1 MDKIFLRFFII
12 FQIFSFCLNEDTNVS
27 LQISRANSNDKT
39 DPLTPLV
46 VSLIGEDTNRKKI
59 KDVDLICVVDVSGS
73 MYGNKISLVKE
84 TLLHLVKQMTEND
97 KLAII
102 PFNSGIPSNSLL
114 SLTAMTKSGINTANN
129 KINALRAS
137 GGTNI
142 YAGLTRGLKEIQN
155 NYSSGERIVSMIL
168 LSDGWDSSNAYSNF
182 KQLINREGKQNYV
195 FTLHTLGYGESH
207 GVELMHQLSLIRD
220 GGYFFVRSL
229 STIEAA
235 ILEIYGSLS
244 TVYQVNVGITISS
257 QFKIK
262 RIYGMDDMYQ
272 YSLINNP
279 LPSIFTT
286 RLIHFVSGKR
296 YTFVALVDIPKDT
309 PSKTPVLKAEISPFG
324 NSAEYLWDNSFDPF
338 AYEDLIKKIS
348 ADFFQQAYNNGE
360 SKGIT
365 IMNSALIWIS
375 SNYDGNRDW
384 KSEYNG
390 IINDLKNFRTFGK
403 ANILSKLR
411 ELKTDKLGMHY
422 NDENSYQRQLID
434 DSYNIN
440 TDGWSEQEIKVET
453 PYSFSSSYNYVY
465 FYLKE
470 GSGKINGNIILSG
483 KSSSLIYYYTSSLNI
498 KIKPITSSMKFLYHT
513 EKLNRLQSSI
523 DFSAGGKF
531 FYQKDFPL
539 EFYTQIDGTKDIT
552 FNIQFLKLEIKKT
565 EENYEQNFEI
575 KAYIIDSQQIQYL
588 KQNINVQPNN
598 FVSSGYYDIG
608 HRIGKIVLKKEN
620 MAKYLS
626 LNYYNYL
633 YIIITKTDSNVEYTN
648 VEGQFSFVPMDYI
661 YSSIPESFYIFSNLS
676 PGQKTPHLYTIQIEQ
691 GLGNLTRI
699 EFATSGNELDCKVLK
714 YNNYI
719 TGTNEYYEDF
729 KDYEI
734 KRSNSM
740 GKTYIDITQANE
752 ETNKFTSVILSI
764 FSKNGEHIAG
774 NELTKLS
781 YEIRYTT
788 QSVYGIYSFNDFNE
802 TEGDIEIIPIETENA
817 TNITVYFLPLKYKR
831 NEEKYIKEEKT
842 RFYMK
847 LFPIA
852 KKSQKIYETISL
864 FESMTPIKYLEDEN
878 YNYKFDFQ
886 VDPNNNYFFTTY
898 TVSNVINEILSYKTK
913 KIRRSKFEVKINDDI
928 LFGNDYDKE
937 ENINLEV
944 EQNITKNY
952 LQIKITD
959 FKDGDYVTLNVKVDN
974 YEYKSIEPT
983 NNIMVIPSSIC
994 AGKKLNITTKLKE
1007 SKVMEYYLEVK
1018 LVNQIELKTGENFF
1032 FEMLEDFNNTM
1043 EITINNDDQAENK
1056 INVFIRSNTGDFQVN
1071 GLSSTFHNSDIFGSK
1086 SINVIQN
1093 SGYIEIKAKTGEHIY
1108 LYTHIID
1115 DTNKRVISNYQLSLF
1130 GYLQEK
1136 DCIYFNDEIS
1146 KIQKYQVRILSDKS
1160 ISIKYNSSTSFEFTE
1175 TNVLYIKEFSNKL
1188 NKICLKQKNDLE
1200 SIFFDMQIIDISKE
1214 ANSKV
1219 ILQPAILGNIY
1230 NDKLSKDEIRYY
1242 RQGLFDPN
1250 PSDELIYHYSI
1261 RQIEGEIE
1269 VYIAQCDN
1277 FPYCQYSKTDLEK
1290 NENVT
1295 KLYNL
1300 DEVFIYSKKS
1310 KDLIKYDPQK
1320 IEVYLILC
1328 KTDSCQFSFIINKS
1342 NSIINLSK
1350 LEKFSS
1356 KIYKNNIDKF
1366 SIKKNKES
1374 TEILSISL
1382 YTHSGEVVL
1391 SSNNK
1396 CEDIKHIIFGNLDK
1410 LEIPKSCGIDH
1421 EIEIYIQANM
1431 DSVYSIEFEEI
1442 VDLKYSKIK
1451 SNIVHMESILNKEKV
1466 IEFTP
1471 VKNSYFVKFIPIN
1484 CEIEIKY
1491 GENKLLNS
1499 YQNIY
1504 YYDSFNE
1511 TDKNYLFNIS
1521 TKENDCMIYTYLE
1534 ELTEEFYS
1542 ILSDQVPYYL
1552 TLHENNLNYKLIYPI
1567 PNKDYSPS
1575 FKINFYEETPINIT
1589 QSIENEK
1596 EEAIE
1601 ALFSKDIKTN
1611 SKILNKCDEDNICYL
1626 MIDIQYEKKLNN
1638 PIILEII
1645 PKSENIIPGVL
1656 IDNQLKQDFVGTNK
1670 EQKYMTKISK
1680 NEEGEIYFN
1689 YKYFSGELIGKLI
1702 NIDKTSWK
1710 DRYDLPKQNEYLA
1723 YDNLRQKISF
1733 TKKETEKCD
1742 NGCYLFVEVHPLEK
1756 YSSEKMNMDFS
1767 LFLKK
1772 SDNIVK
1778 LRLNEVIMGT
1788 LSKTISDN
1796 YIEYYSIEIPY
1807 STKKIFI
1814 DYSSENT
1821 NVVINSNNTKPTKD
1835 QKELSFESTGKDQI
1849 YIIEDNSKEL
1859 KGKKYIIGIYTNKLN
1874 NGVSQYSF
1882 RIRAEQALF
1891 QNYIYSDIS
1900 TENICNAKEK
1910 NDKCY
1915 FIIPIVSI
1923 QNNTSLFLYGISTS
1937 NSDDLIISYKK
1948 IKMNENIIKNG
1959 KYIDDDK
1966 YTKTSKDGFIKNM
1979 LYISNSELDLKED
1992 ENLLIRIE
2000 SPEPGTITLLH
2011 TFKFDLIESL
2021 LNPKNKEVFYLNP
2034 NSEIYINIPQGV
2046 KSLVHINIIT
2056 GKGKLGYENDENSMQ
2071 EISGKYSS
2079 MYLQGKENNENRI
2092 KIIVDKDSN
2101 FIFYAY
2107 MKIGSIKRNINELGL
2122 GSALLRT
2129 GEGFPIEFYS
2139 KVSENEDYVINFN
2152 LNNFNFQNYKEGN
2165 DDMNIFNIK
2174 AYIVNEEIIEKLKLD
2189 DTYVYDNKNP
2199 VKGKYEIGFSMGKIA
2214 LNKDYINKYYSKGNK
2229 NYIYLIIEDSYS
2241 NPTILN
2247 NILGEVTILQNNN
2260 IDYVAPNNIY
2270 INGNLEKDS
2279 TNKYKF
2285 IKKNSDDK
2293 TMRIEFS
2300 PSSENVK
2307 YKMYYYTNTK
2317 LMQDSNIDFTE
2328 KENLGK
2334 KIIDINL
2341 ENKPDTIIFEVYK
2354 ENQEND
2360 INKLSYSLR
2369 YRTDKEKNKFKN
2381 YLIEDEIKIKEE
2393 KKGDDTIDISL
2404 SIPTIKDNQTLNVI
2418 LADYYIKIYKYS
2430 ENDLLINK
2438 TISIIDNL
2446 DPYKI
2451 IEFAT
2456 NSTSYTHKIQ
2466 IPNDKNKYYLL
2477 VNAITSDRELLSY
2490 NSLMINEESS
2500 GGLKWYWILL
2510 IILGV
2515 LLLIV
2520 AIILIVRCL
2529 KKKKK
2534 NEVEE
2539 TMIPMSMENKILA

>member
-1 MDKIFLRFFII
+1 MD
-12 FQIFSFCLNEDTNVS
+12 
-27 LQISRANSNDKT
+27 
-39 DPLTPLV
+39 
-46 VSLIGEDTNRKKI
+46 
-59 KDVDLICVVDVSGS
+59 
-73 MYGNKISLVKE
+73 LVKD
-84 TLLHLVKQMTEND
+84 TLNYLVNLMNEND

-102 PFNSGIPSNSLL
+102 TFSGWAKVKLNLIPMNDSN
-114 SLTAMTKSGINTANN
+114 K
-129 KINALRAS
+129 KEALRQIDSLDAY
-137 GGTNI
+137 GGTDI
-142 YAGLTRGLKEIQN
+142 LKGLKYGLSMIEDD
-155 NYSSGERIVSMIL
+155 YSSKERVASIIL
-168 LSDGWDSSNAYSNF
+168 LSDGEDIYNYNVPQKF
-182 KQLINREGKQNYV
+182 EKEIINQKKQNYT
-195 FTLHTLGYGESH
+195 FTLHTLGYGEDLDA
-207 GVELMHQLSLIRD
+207 ELMHDLSLIRD
-220 GGYFFVRSL
+220 GGFFFIRYL
-229 STIEAA
+229 SMVKDA

-244 TVYQVNVGITISS
+244 TNYEINVGVSIYSNY
-257 QFKIK
+257 KIEK
-262 RIYGMDDMYQ
+262 VFGIEDMYQ
-272 YSLINNP
+272 SSL
-279 LPSIFTT
+279 LHFSTKSEFKTK
-286 RLIHFVSGKR
+286 LIHFVYGKR
-296 YTFVALVDIPKDT
+296 YTYITLVNIPKDT
-309 PSKTPVLKAEISPFG
+309 KQGEIVLTAEIAPFG
-324 NSAEYLWDNSFDPF
+324 KKVDYFWDNSLNLLAF
-338 AYEDLIKKIS
+338 EDLIKGIS
-348 ADFFQQAYNNGE
+348 FDYFQEAYKNGNT
-360 SKGIT
+360 KGIT
-365 IMNSALIWIS
+365 IMNSALIWLNT
-375 SNYDGNRDW
+375 NYDGNKDW
-384 KSEYNG
+384 ISEYND
-390 IINDLKNFRTFGK
+390 IINDLRNFNKYGK
-403 ANILSKLR
+403 PNILSKLR
-411 ELKTDKLGMHY
+411 ELKSCKLGIHY
-422 NDENSYQRQLID
+422 NDENSYQRKIID
-434 DSYNIN
+434 DSYNIDIKDWEKFN
-440 TDGWSEQEIKVET
+440 TTKET
-453 PYSFSSSYNYVY
+453 KFQFDANNNYVY
-465 FYLKE
+465 INLKE
-470 GSGKINGNIILSG
+470 GYGKFGDNIIFSG
-483 KSSSLIYYYTSSLNI
+483 ESSSLIFYYTSSSSI
-498 KIKPITSSMKFLYHT
+498 KVTPLSSRMLFYYRFETIKRIQTK
-513 EKLNRLQSSI
+513 I
-523 DFSAGGKF
+523 DFSSGGKF
-531 FYQKDFPL
+531 FIRNDLPF
-539 EFYTQIDGTKDIT
+539 EFYTPIDGTKDVT
-552 FNIQFLKLEIKKT
+552 FNIQFLKLET
-565 EENYEQNFEI
+565 ENVTETFEHIFEI
-575 KAYIIDSQQIQYL
+575 KAYIIDSEQIKYL
-588 KQNINVQPNN
+588 KENLKAQPSNL
-598 FVSSGYYDIG
+598 VSTGYYDIG

-620 MAKYLS
+620 IIKYLS
-626 LNYYNYL
+626 LNNYNNL
-633 YIIITKTDSNVEYTN
+633 YIVISKRDSNINIKYTN
-648 VEGQFSFVPMDYI
+648 IEGQISFVPMDYI
-661 YSSIPESFYIFSNLS
+661 FSSIPESFYIFSNLF
-676 PGQKTPHLYTIQIEQ
+676 PGQKTPHLYTIKAEQ
-691 GLGNLTRI
+691 GIGKITRI

-714 YNNYI
+714 YKNYLA
-719 TGTNEYYEDF
+719 GSNEYYEDF

-734 KRSNSM
+734 KRTTSM
-740 GKTYIDITQANE
+740 GKTYIDITQPHDQTKN
-752 ETNKFTSVILSI
+752 FSSVIISI

-781 YEIRYTT
+781 YVIRYTT
-788 QSVYGIYSFNDFNE
+788 QSIYGIYSFNDLNDK
-802 TEGDIEIIPIETENA
+802 EGDIDIIQTKDENA
-817 TNITVYFLPLKYKR
+817 TNITVKFNPLKYKI
-831 NEEKYIKEEKT
+831 NDGQYITDEKT

-847 LFPIA
+847 LFPIE
-852 KKSQKIYETISL
+852 KKSQKIYQTISL
-864 FESMTPIKYLEDEN
+864 FESMTPIKYLEVEN
-878 YNYKFDFQ
+878 YNYKFDFH

-994 AGKKLNITTKLKE
+994 AGKKLNISTKLKE

-1071 GLSSTFHNSDIFGSK
+1071 GLSSTFHNSDIFGAK

-1136 DCIYFNDEIS
+1136 DCIYFSDEIS
-1146 KIQKYQVRILSDKS
+1146 KIQRYQVRILSDKS

-1175 TNVLYIKEFSNKL
+1175 PNVLYIKEFSNKL

-1366 SIKKNKES
+1366 SIKKNKDS

-1391 SSNNK
+1391 SYNDK

-1442 VDLKYSKIK
+1442 VDLKYSQIK
-1451 SNIVHMESILNKEKV
+1451 SNIVHKESILNKEKI

-1491 GENKLLNS
+1491 GENKVLNS

-1534 ELTEEFYS
+1534 ELTEDFYS

-1552 TLHENNLNYKLIYPI
+1552 TLHENNLKYKLIYPI

-1589 QSIENEK
+1589 QSIKNEK
-1596 EEAIE
+1596 EETIE

-1611 SKILNKCDEDNICYL
+1611 SKILNKCDKDNICYL

-1807 STKKIFI
+1807 STKQIFI

-1882 RIRAEQALF
+1882 QIRAEQALF
-1891 QNYIYSDIS
+1891 QNYVYSDIS
-1900 TENICNAKEK
+1900 TENICTAKEK

-1937 NSDDLIISYKK
+1937 NSDDLIIS
-1948 IKMNENIIKNG
+1948 
-1959 KYIDDDK
+1959 
-1966 YTKTSKDGFIKNM
+1966 
-1979 LYISNSELDLKED
+1979 
-1992 ENLLIRIE
+1992 
-2000 SPEPGTITLLH
+2000 
-2011 TFKFDLIESL
+2011 
-2021 LNPKNKEVFYLNP
+2021 
-2034 NSEIYINIPQGV
+2034 
-2046 KSLVHINIIT
+2046 
-2056 GKGKLGYENDENSMQ
+2056 
-2071 EISGKYSS
+2071 
-2079 MYLQGKENNENRI
+2079 
-2092 KIIVDKDSN
+2092 
-2101 FIFYAY
+2101 
-2107 MKIGSIKRNINELGL
+2107 
-2122 GSALLRT
+2122 
-2129 GEGFPIEFYS
+2129 
-2139 KVSENEDYVINFN
+2139 
-2152 LNNFNFQNYKEGN
+2152 
-2165 DDMNIFNIK
+2165 
-2174 AYIVNEEIIEKLKLD
+2174 
-2189 DTYVYDNKNP
+2189 
-2199 VKGKYEIGFSMGKIA
+2199 
-2214 LNKDYINKYYSKGNK
+2214 
-2229 NYIYLIIEDSYS
+2229 
-2241 NPTILN
+2241 
-2247 NILGEVTILQNNN
+2247 
-2260 IDYVAPNNIY
+2260 
-2270 INGNLEKDS
+2270 
-2279 TNKYKF
+2279 
-2285 IKKNSDDK
+2285 
-2293 TMRIEFS
+2293 
-2300 PSSENVK
+2300 
-2307 YKMYYYTNTK
+2307 
-2317 LMQDSNIDFTE
+2317 
-2328 KENLGK
+2328 
-2334 KIIDINL
+2334 
-2341 ENKPDTIIFEVYK
+2341 
-2354 ENQEND
+2354 
-2360 INKLSYSLR
+2360 
-2369 YRTDKEKNKFKN
+2369 
-2381 YLIEDEIKIKEE
+2381 
-2393 KKGDDTIDISL
+2393 
-2404 SIPTIKDNQTLNVI
+2404 
-2418 LADYYIKIYKYS
+2418 
-2430 ENDLLINK
+2430 
-2438 TISIIDNL
+2438 
-2446 DPYKI
+2446 
-2451 IEFAT
+2451 
-2456 NSTSYTHKIQ
+2456 
-2466 IPNDKNKYYLL
+2466 
-2477 VNAITSDRELLSY
+2477 
-2490 NSLMINEESS
+2490 
-2500 GGLKWYWILL
+2500 
-2510 IILGV
+2510 
-2515 LLLIV
+2515 
-2520 AIILIVRCL
+2520 
-2529 KKKKK
+2529 
-2534 NEVEE
+2534 
-2539 TMIPMSMENKILA
+2539 